1 MMKSLCLLL
10 CLLFSAQAQYYS
22 HQQRQQTPTQPI
34 PAVYYYPKPC
44 FECKSPLVTVVQI
57 PSAYKD
63 ISSETIQQYLQQQL
77 FLQSMGLGSLGF
89 SPMMM
94 GLSGGM
100 GGGGMS
106 GGQQGMSYYQQM
118 QMLAMMQMAK
128 RISGHPVQLQ
138 PVIRTTAEYKYPG
151 RNVLFLPPYI
161 STQYK
166 PQKASPQMRKGLES
180 TTQKTIVVAEA
191 VQVTRPP
198 STRLILAQPAYN
210 KRS

>member
-106 GGQQGMSYYQQM
+106 GGQQGLTQPLQMMAMMHLMQSQGMSYYQQM

-128 RISGHPVQLQ
+128 HGSKYYQQQLERFMGD
-138 PVIRTTAEYKYPG
+138 PDE
-151 RNVLFLPPYI
+151 
-161 STQYK
+161 